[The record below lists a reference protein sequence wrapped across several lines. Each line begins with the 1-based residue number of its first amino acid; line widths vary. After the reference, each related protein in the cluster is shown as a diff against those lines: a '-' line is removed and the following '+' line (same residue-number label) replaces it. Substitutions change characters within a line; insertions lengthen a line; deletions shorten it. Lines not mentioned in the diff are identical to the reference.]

1 MACLKCSGLEE
12 KAHYHIKIEKG
23 VVTQVDYV
31 SSDGYWDR
39 ELEKDEYVVEY
50 KDEKGE

>member
-12 KAHYHIKIEKG
+12 GAHYHIEIESC
-23 VVTQVDYV
+23 VVTSVWYV

-39 ELEKDEYVVEY
+39 ELEKDEYVVDY
-50 KDEKGE
+50 KDGKGE

>member
-1 MACLKCSGLEE
+1 MKCIKCSGVREG
-12 KAHYHIKIEKG
+12 AHYHIKIEHG
-23 VVTQVDYV
+23 VVTSVSYA

-39 ELEKDEYVVEY
+39 ELEKEEYVVDY